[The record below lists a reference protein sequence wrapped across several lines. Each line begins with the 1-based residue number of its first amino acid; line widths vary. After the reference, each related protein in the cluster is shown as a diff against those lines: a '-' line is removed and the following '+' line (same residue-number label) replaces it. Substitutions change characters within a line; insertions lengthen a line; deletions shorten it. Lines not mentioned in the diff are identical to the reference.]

1 MIVPVLRGRIGDC
14 NNCFGTGVP
23 WRLPLPVFQP
33 WGSAEK
39 VRVLGAL
46 IAGGHARRFGSDKA
60 AALLHGRPLIDHVA
74 DAMRVQ
80 VEALVV
86 VGRNWPGL
94 SMLADR
100 PAGALGPLAGLNAA
114 LHHAQAAGFDG
125 VLTAGCDTLPIP
137 SDMVVLL
144 AGAEPAFLD
153 GHYLLGWWPVRL
165 ADPLDAHLANGHDRS
180 MRRWIATCNARA
192 IAPPLVLNNLN
203 TPADLA
209 VYARITAS

>member
-1 MIVPVLRGRIGDC
+1 
-14 NNCFGTGVP
+14 
-23 WRLPLPVFQP
+23 
-33 WGSAEK
+33 

-60 AALLHGRPLIDHVA
+60 AALLHGKPLINHVA
-74 DAMRVQ
+74 DAMRAQ

-86 VGRNWPGL
+86 VGRSWPGL
-94 SMLADR
+94 SALADR
-100 PAGALGPLAGLNAA
+100 PAGAMGPLAGLNAA
-114 LHHAQAAGFDG
+114 LLHAREAGFDG

-137 SDMVVLL
+137 SDMAALL

-165 ADPLDAHLANGHDRS
+165 ADGLDAHLANGPDRS
-180 MRRWIATCNARA
+180 MRGWIALCNARA
-192 IAPPLVLNNLN
+192 VPPPLVLNNLN

-209 VYARITAS
+209 AYARITAS